1 MKAKSY
7 LDFIQDQI
15 QEKNVRDTEFIRYI
29 VNFIIEQAKY
39 NIVISE
45 VRFNSS
51 EFGYESLCYSYLM
64 LFEYYI
70 VRQKRL
76 FEKT

>member
-7 LDFIQDQI
+7 FDFIQDQI
-15 QEKNVRDTEFIRYI
+15 QEKNVRDIEFIRYI

-45 VRFNSS
+45 VRFN
-51 EFGYESLCYSYLM
+51 FA
-64 LFEYYI
+64 I
-70 VRQKRL
+70 RI
-76 FEKT
+76 